1 MTSHLITTLV
11 ALLLFVVQSAV
22 AEDAPIIL
30 NWEEIPPNESRQQA
44 LLNYR
49 EYRFAYSLTPT
60 PFSSLLFAECFV
72 DGQLVRRVR
81 LSSVYHWKMEE
92 YSKGYISVG
101 WIPHSKE
108 IVAINDNGY
117 GYAGFWSAR
126 AKLQSDVFD
135 SPSQVIYSS
144 KPSLESRKGVGDNH
158 APINVYPI
166 IGIAGERGLMTKS
179 RIGPLSS
186 TATFLHEAKSD
197 HVRRCVVVYIYFEA
211 SGGEPP
217 LHFDKPETPQNAT
230 NIRPA
235 KHD

>member
-1 MTSHLITTLV
+1 MTK
-11 ALLLFVVQSAV
+11 
-22 AEDAPIIL
+22 
-30 NWEEIPPNESRQQA
+30 
-44 LLNYR
+44 R
-49 EYRFAYSLTPT
+49 E
-60 PFSSLLFAECFV
+60 
-72 DGQLVRRVR
+72 
-81 LSSVYHWKMEE
+81 
-92 YSKGYISVG
+92 
-101 WIPHSKE
+101 SKE

-144 KPSLESRKGVGDNH
+144 KPSLESRKVVGDNH
-158 APINVYPI
+158 ALINVYPI
-166 IGIAGERGLMTKS
+166 IGIAGERGLTTKS

-197 HVRRCVVVYIYFEA
+197 HVRRCVVVYNYFEA

-235 KHD
+235 RHD